1 MSDFLC
7 LVLSLIGIVFL
18 LYYILYKLFVWGEK
32 GGVFVI
38 PLYASEREPRTRI
51 RNIKKLFELVGFDK
65 LSTLVIV
72 DFGAAKCDIDAIK
85 NTYINDEK
93 LFVCGGDELESILET
108 LCKRYE

>member
-18 LYYILYKLFVWGEK
+18 LYYILFKLFVWGEK

-38 PLYASEREPRTRI
+38 PLYVSEREPRTRI

-65 LSTLVIV
+65 LSTLVVV
-72 DFGAAKCDIDAIK
+72 DFGVAKCDLDAIK
-85 NTYINDEK
+85 KMYINDEK
-93 LFVCGGDELESILET
+93 LFVCGEDELGSVLEA